1 MFYIIKLIYIC
12 FNNKDKLVW
21 FDPGLGYYIPGTIAE
36 ENHVNKSVLIRANYI
51 GKVCTYL

>member
-1 MFYIIKLIYIC
+1 MNY
-12 FNNKDKLVW
+12 KDKLVW

-51 GKVCTYL
+51 GKVYT